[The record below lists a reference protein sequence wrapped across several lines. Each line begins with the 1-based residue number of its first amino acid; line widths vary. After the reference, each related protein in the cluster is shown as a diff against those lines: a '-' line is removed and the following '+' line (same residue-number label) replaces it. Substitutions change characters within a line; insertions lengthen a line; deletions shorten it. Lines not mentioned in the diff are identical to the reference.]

1 MSRSEVLKAEFTVDI
16 ALITALHKRA
26 TYESSAVVGSSID
39 NDDEAADANAHL
51 REWLTQLDKVSAV
64 KKETLAPLKEAEKR
78 INALFKPLLDAGTE
92 LTGRLRNM
100 LTVYEL
106 EKRTAQRKALAVAA
120 EAASSPEPEQLLLAL
135 QDVQDAAPTALE
147 GTSFSSRWVVKRYA
161 ANCVASDGVHR
172 HAMSM
177 IPDEFWMLDE
187 KALARF
193 GKAHKGDGPPTV
205 AGVVWEEALSSTVR
219 R

>member
-1 MSRSEVLKAEFTVDI
+1 MSKSIETLKAEFTVDI
-16 ALITALHKRA
+16 ARVTSLHKRA
-26 TYESSAVVGSSID
+26 IGETVSMAGASID

-64 KKETLAPLKEAEKR
+64 KKETLAPLKETEKR
-78 INALFKPLLDAGTE
+78 INALFKPLLDAGAD

-106 EKRTAQRKALAVAA
+106 EKRKVQRVALEAAA
-120 EAASSPEPEQLLLAL
+120 EAASSPEPEALLEAL

-147 GTSFSSRWVVKRYA
+147 GTSFTRVWVVKRI
-161 ANCVASDGVHR
+161 VLDLLGPEWL
-172 HAMSM
+172 M
-177 IPDEFWMLDE
+177 PDE
-187 KALARF
+187 KKIAAY
-193 GKAHKGDGPPTV
+193 GKAHKGDDPPGIP
-205 AGVVWEEALSSTVR
+205 GVVWEEQLSSRVR

>member
-1 MSRSEVLKAEFTVDI
+1 MSKPIETLKAEFTVDI
-16 ALITALHKRA
+16 ALVTSLHKRA
-26 TYESSAVVGSSID
+26 TVETLAIEGSSID

-78 INALFKPLLDAGTE
+78 INALFKPLLDAGAD

-106 EKRTAQRKALAVAA
+106 EKRKVQREALESAAQ
-120 EAASSPEPEQLLLAL
+120 AASSPEPEALLEAL
-135 QDVQDAAPTALE
+135 QDVQDAAPTPLE
-147 GTSFSSRWVVKRYA
+147 GTSFTRVWVVKRI
-161 ANCVASDGVHR
+161 VRDLLPPVWL
-172 HAMSM
+172 M
-177 IPDEFWMLDE
+177 PDE
-187 KALARF
+187 KKIAAY
-193 GKAHKGDGPPTV
+193 GKAHKGDDPPIIP
-205 AGVVWEEALSSTVR
+205 GVVWEESLSSRVR